1 MDGIWDVV
9 LSMSSIATLI
19 TLLTLFYK
27 IGRWMQRVEDRLE
40 NLEKNPI
47 IVAGNKL
54 SVKVLSDILYEIFE
68 KKLKANP
75 LTADEISLRRQLTEK
90 LDAGTITPDEAKTLH
105 DILNKE
111 LAEAQAAG
119 NILAVLV
126 IILLIGLIDALLS
139 EGES

>member
-1 MDGIWDVV
+1 MAEIWSIV
-9 LSMSSIATLI
+9 LQMVTLI
-19 TLLTLFYK
+19 TLLGVSYK

-40 NLEKNPI
+40 KLEKNPI

-54 SVKVLSDILYEIFE
+54 SAKVLSDILYEIFE
-68 KKLKANP
+68 RKLKANP
-75 LTADEISLRRQLTEK
+75 LTPDEINLRRQLTEK
-90 LDAGTITPDEAKTLH
+90 LDAGTITPDEARTLH

-139 EGES
+139 KGES

>member
-1 MDGIWDVV
+1 MV
-9 LSMSSIATLI
+9 TLI
-19 TLLTLFYK
+19 TLLGVSYK

-40 NLEKNPI
+40 KLEKNPI

-54 SVKVLSDILYEIFE
+54 SAKVLSDILYEIFE
-68 KKLKANP
+68 RKLKANP
-75 LTADEISLRRQLTEK
+75 LTPDEINLRRQLTEK
-90 LDAGTITPDEAKTLH
+90 LDAGTITPDEARTLH

-139 EGES
+139 KGES

>member
-1 MDGIWDVV
+1 MAGIWDIV
-9 LSMSSIATLI
+9 LPNLGSIATLI

-47 IVAGNKL
+47 IVAGSKL
-54 SVKVLSDILYEIFE
+54 SAKVLSDILYEIFE

-75 LTADEISLRRQLTEK
+75 LTADEINLRRQLTEK
-90 LDAGTITPDEAKTLH
+90 LDAGTITPDEAKILY
-105 DILNKE
+105 DILSKE

-126 IILLIGLIDALLS
+126 IILLIGLVAASLPD
-139 EGES
+139 